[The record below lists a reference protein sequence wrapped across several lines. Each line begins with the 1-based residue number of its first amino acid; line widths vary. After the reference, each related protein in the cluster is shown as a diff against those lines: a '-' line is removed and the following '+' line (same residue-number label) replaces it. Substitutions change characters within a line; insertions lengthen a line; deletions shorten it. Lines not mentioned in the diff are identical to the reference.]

1 MHNKMASTPLIRDAS
16 VIVPRVRDGREW
28 QRDKVHDQINY
39 TAINQTRENRA
50 AHDNRDPQA
59 RYIECGRPNKRN
71 RVMHDHAE
79 HDRRSTDSKSFRE
92 VRSRQAHRALGKAE
106 KEEGRGVKSKFLG
119 R

>member
-1 MHNKMASTPLIRDAS
+1 MGSPMHNKMASTPLIRDAS

-79 HDRRSTDSKSFRE
+79 HDRRPTDSKTFRANQPTRD
-92 VRSRQAHRALGKAE
+92 VLKHPSWCNPAG
-106 KEEGRGVKSKFLG
+106 
-119 R
+119 